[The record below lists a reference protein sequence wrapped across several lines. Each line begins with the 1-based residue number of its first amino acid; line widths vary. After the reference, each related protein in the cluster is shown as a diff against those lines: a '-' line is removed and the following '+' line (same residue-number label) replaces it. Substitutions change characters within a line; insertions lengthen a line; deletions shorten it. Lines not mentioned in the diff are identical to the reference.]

1 MNDENR
7 FEIKKRQ
14 GMGVL
19 GTDVRVVDEEGNDV
33 PRDDA
38 TLGEIVVRGNQIMDR
53 YWNKPDETDEAFND
67 RVEGYYHTGD
77 LASVDENG
85 LIAIRDRKKD
95 IIISGGENISSIELE
110 DALFDH
116 DAVADAAVIPAP
128 SDKWGE
134 TPKAFVVPSNGDPTD
149 PPVSADELTE
159 FTRDRLASYKVVRR
173 VEYVKKL
180 PKTAT
185 GKTQKYELREREW
198 EDEDRMIGEG

>member
-19 GTDVRVVDEEGNDV
+19 GTDVRVVDEEGTTSRATTRRSARSSSGVTRLWTATGTSPARPTKRSTTASGLLPHRRSRVGRRERSD
-33 PRDDA
+33 RDP
-38 TLGEIVVRGNQIMDR
+38 GPQ
-53 YWNKPDETDEAFND
+53 
-67 RVEGYYHTGD
+67 
-77 LASVDENG
+77 
-85 LIAIRDRKKD
+85 KD

-159 FTRDRLASYKVVRR
+159 FTVTDWR
-173 VEYVKKL
+173 VTRSSAGSNTSKSSR
-180 PKTAT
+180 TAT
-185 GKTQKYELREREW
+185 GKDPEVRTARAGGGTKTE
-198 EDEDRMIGEG
+198 